1 MQYVAKCIAAVFVLL
16 LPQVCFGQL
25 VAPGSLGPDAYFPSA
40 AAAMQALLLLPPPP
54 QPGSAAQAANV
65 QINNI
70 VQATASLQAVAQ
82 AQKEGMS
89 YSVFAFSDV
98 LGQDFTPQKLPV
110 TDEFFKKV
118 TINTQNANYA
128 LKDIYNSHGPQ
139 TPASYPST
147 QALLGNINGTL
158 LSYMIPE
165 KQIQLQ
171 TFGVQFG
178 LDRLIVNAH
187 WPTDVG
193 AAQME
198 TGILVINLFASPQF
212 QSDFNAAKDEVR
224 SQQGLK
230 K

>member
-1 MQYVAKCIAAVFVLL
+1 MRFLARYMTVLIVLL
-16 LPQVCFGQL
+16 LPQFCFGQI
-25 VAPGSLGPDAYFPSA
+25 VPPGSLGPDAYFPSA
-40 AAAMQALLLLPPPP
+40 AAAMQALMLLPPPP

-65 QINNI
+65 QLNNTI
-70 VQATASLQAVAQ
+70 QATASPQATAQ
-82 AQKEGMS
+82 AQKEGAS

-98 LGQDFTPQKLPV
+98 LGPGFSPQNLPV

-118 TINTQNANYA
+118 TINTQNTNYE
-128 LKDIYNSHGPQ
+128 LKDIYNSPGPQ

-147 QALLGNINGTL
+147 QALLGDINGTL
-158 LSYMIPE
+158 LGYMIPE
-165 KQIQLQ
+165 KQVQLQ

-198 TGILVINLFASPQF
+198 TGILVIDLFASPQF
-212 QSDFNAAKDEVR
+212 QSDFNAAKAEVR
-224 SQQGLK
+224 AQQGLK
-230 K
+230 